1 MTFGLYNPEKPF
13 TKSIL
18 ESIQKTWTNSIFT
31 EAGYPIIKKSN
42 GYLLEHVDGIG
53 TKGYLHWLF
62 GSFESAA
69 IDAFAMNINDLAIL
83 GFNPRTLNCHLILQE
98 EKESAINLVVKKL
111 SELCLKYNTIFMG
124 GETAILN
131 TLKGME
137 IGIHMTGFTHS
148 IINNPVKAGNI
159 IYGHLSTGI
168 HSNGLSMARGLLGD
182 SIYENYIEELTIPTA
197 IYLDILKK
205 TSFANRRMHITGGA
219 FTKLRKLISND
230 LDIYLDFSQITLLK
244 IFEILYSKLN
254 ELIET
259 PSFEMLRTFNCGIG
273 FVEIIHPKDKERF
286 EKQAPNS
293 IMIGEVLQ
301 KGNGKIKVISP
312 FDGKL
317 IEF

>member
-18 ESIQKTWTNSIFT
+18 ESIQKTWSKSVFK

-62 GSFESAA
+62 GSFEAAA
-69 IDAFAMNINDLAIL
+69 IDAFAMNVNDLAIL
-83 GFNPRTLNCHLILQE
+83 GFNPKTLNCHLILQE
-98 EKESAINLVVKKL
+98 EKESVINSVIRKL
-111 SELCLKYNTIFMG
+111 SELCLKYNTIFTG

-148 IINNPVKAGNI
+148 IINNPVKAGDL

-168 HSNGLSMARGLLGD
+168 HSNGLSMARRLLDD
-182 SIYENYIEELTIPTA
+182 SLYKEYLEELTIPTA
-197 IYLDILKK
+197 IYLDILEK

-219 FTKLRKLISND
+219 FTKLRKLMSHD
-230 LDIYLDFSQITLLK
+230 LDIHLDFSPIKLLE

-254 ELIET
+254 ELIEN

-273 FVEIIHPKDKERF
+273 FIEIIHPRDKERF
-286 EKQAPNS
+286 EKHAPNS
-293 IMIGEVLQ
+293 KMIGEVLP
-301 KGNGKIKVISP
+301 KGNGKIKIISP
-312 FDGKL
+312 FDEKL
-317 IEF
+317 VEF

>member
-137 IGIHMTGFTHS
+137 VGIHMTGFTHS

-168 HSNGLSMARGLLGD
+168 HSNGLSMARRLLGD
-182 SIYENYIEELTIPTA
+182 SIYENHIEELTIPTA